1 MKGGKIVVHTYS
13 DTWSLNE
20 FFEGGS
26 DSEEFATHL
35 NSTAKNIDA
44 FRTKVE
50 LWNPKD
56 VHNGVAELV
65 KVIQEFENVAKQIRQ
80 AGAFVS
86 CLQAQNTKDKKAT
99 ELKAKVTELSA
110 NFQNV
115 LLEFDVKLTTINE
128 DDWSTIM
135 EDTFLKTLRF
145 VLDERRERA
154 AEKLSAKEEALI
166 TSLSTDGYHGWS
178 QMYDLLVS
186 SIKIPFKVNGEV
198 KHLSV
203 GQAANQ
209 FSNGDREVRKRM
221 FVEWEKAWESKSDFF
236 AKTLNHLSGFRLNT
250 YNLRGWDDVLKEPLD
265 INRMNKETL
274 DAMWSAISANKQPF
288 VQFLNRKAEL
298 LGLDKLSW
306 YDLDAPLGKTS
317 SKMTYQE
324 GAEFIIDHF
333 SKFGSEMADFAQMAF
348 ENNWIEAEDREG
360 KAPGGFHT
368 FFPESS
374 QSRIFMTYSGTP
386 SNVSTLAHELGHG
399 FHTYAM
405 RDLHLLNRNY
415 AMNVAETASTFAEM
429 IVADAALKR
438 ASTKE
443 ERIALLEDKIQR
455 SVALLMNI
463 HARFL
468 FETRFYEERKHG
480 VVNVEKLNRLME
492 EAQVEAYGGALEEYH
507 PQFWSSK
514 LHFYITGV
522 PFYNFPYT
530 FGFLFSLG
538 IYAQALEAGESYEE
552 KYIDLLKDSA
562 SMSVEDLAQKHLN
575 IDLSKMDFWEKAVGL
590 CVSDVEEFLDLTKY

>member
-1 MKGGKIVVHTYS
+1 MVVHTYS